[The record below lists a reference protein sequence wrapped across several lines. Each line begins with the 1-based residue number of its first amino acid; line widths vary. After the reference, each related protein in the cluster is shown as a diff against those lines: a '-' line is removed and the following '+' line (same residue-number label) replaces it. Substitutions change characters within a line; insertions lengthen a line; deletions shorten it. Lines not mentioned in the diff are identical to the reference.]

1 MKTLPKFIVPVLRA
15 LQKASAKLQHK
26 ILDWETVLRITRK
39 VVRKSGIRDLAGV
52 QVFVVASLL
61 GYLGMVRTFKL

>member
-15 LQKASAKLQHK
+15 LQKESAKLQHK
-26 ILDWETVLRITRK
+26 ILNWETVLRITRK
-39 VVRKSGIRDLAGV
+39 VVRKSGIQDLAGV